1 MQPCKYE
8 KVAKC
13 LTTLDIKP
21 GYAIHVQEENA
32 KVDVWTDVNLQNPGL
47 FSIFTLPPGAV
58 AMKVEGGK
66 VSTLSIKPDLKNFN
80 AQLEIKPL
88 QNGAF
93 NFAINK
99 KVEQLKSCLRL
110 EYNSEISQG
119 KVTLS
124 PKFEYKGVNIDGQF
138 TFNGVKEGQ
147 PIILVDHLKA
157 NFKNFALCS
166 CYNLKEKEARGA
178 VFVNLKKAK
187 AGTLLHF
194 SKDCTLKEADIFAKT
209 KVHGFKISTIASVL
223 AQKKY
228 TVNLAKCCAEKG
240 AFGATATYSGKAI
253 DFAAGF
259 KTPIKCADLKVV
271 LKGKKAD
278 QFTAGLSAQI
288 KFPIKEL
295 GDAQF
300 GVCVPNLTAPSQLGY
315 NFEVALKH

>member
-21 GYAIHVQEENA
+21 GYAIHLQDENA
-32 KVDVWTDVNLQNPGL
+32 KVDIWTDVNLQNPG
-47 FSIFTLPPGAV
+47 FFTNFGLPPGSV
-58 AMKVEGGK
+58 GMKVEGGNIT
-66 VSTLSIKPDLKNFN
+66 TLSIKPDLKNFN

-99 KVEQLKSCLRL
+99 KLDALKSCLRL

-124 PKFEYKGVNIDGQF
+124 PKFEYKGVKIDGQF
-138 TFNGVKEGQ
+138 TFNGVKEEQ
-147 PIILVDHLKA
+147 PIILIDHLKA
-157 NFKNFALCS
+157 KFENFALCS
-166 CYNLKEKEARGA
+166 CYNLKEKEARAA

-209 KVHGFKISTIASVL
+209 KIRGFKISTISSVL

-228 TVNLAKCCAEKG
+228 TVKLEKCCKEMG
-240 AFGATATYSGKAI
+240 AFGASATCSEKGI

-259 KTPIKCADLKVV
+259 KAPIKFADLKVV
-271 LKGKKAD
+271 LNGKRASEYS
-278 QFTAGLSAQI
+278 AGLSAQV

-300 GVCVPNLTAPSQLGY
+300 GVCIPNITAPSKLGY
-315 NFEVALKH
+315 NFEIALKH